1 MNNTTSFKK
10 AEYGYLMFYATA
22 LLLLASMILMV
33 KPVNAATFVQLIGQ
47 LDYGQTSTNVTN
59 LQVFLASSPTIYP
72 QGLVTGY
79 FGPLTKSAVM
89 NFQSAYGISQVG
101 RVGPQT
107 LTKINSLIASGTPLI
122 GSVGINYGNTI
133 APIIYANSVS
143 VSPSSNGV
151 VINWTTNEA
160 TKAMVYYS
168 TTPFQLNDATTEFTR
183 PSIIGGSVTPQTLA
197 FQSNQSIAI
206 TNLSSHTTYYYMI
219 EAADMDGNFSYMMPK
234 TFVTN

>member
-1 MNNTTSFKK
+1 MNNIIPFKK
-10 AEYGYLMFYATA
+10 SEYGYLMFYATA

-33 KPVNAATFVQLIGQ
+33 KPVNAATFVQLTGQ

-107 LTKINSLIASGTPLI
+107 LTKINSL
-122 GSVGINYGNTI
+122 
-133 APIIYANSVS
+133 
-143 VSPSSNGV
+143 
-151 VINWTTNEA
+151 
-160 TKAMVYYS
+160 
-168 TTPFQLNDATTEFTR
+168 D
-183 PSIIGGSVTPQTLA
+183 
-197 FQSNQSIAI
+197 
-206 TNLSSHTTYYYMI
+206 
-219 EAADMDGNFSYMMPK
+219 
-234 TFVTN
+234 